1 MAGVGSRCKSVLWPL
16 TVPILNSMLSRGIT
30 LLPLIIDVKSASSM
44 PSNPE
49 EAAANSPPCSCTL
62 LEALLKS

>member
-1 MAGVGSRCKSVLWPL
+1 MDGIGSRCKSVLWPL

-30 LLPLIIDVKSASSM
+30 LLPLIIELKSALSM
-44 PSNPE
+44 PFDPE
-49 EAAANSPPCSCTL
+49 EAATNSPSCNCTL